1 LGFDLCK
8 RKTEIGAMQQQAQSS
23 KSLVLKKYANRRY
36 YDAAQSRHLTLEEI
50 RDSVRNGSD
59 LTVTDGTTSRDI
71 TGQVLTQI
79 ILDFETPKLD
89 LLPVPL
95 LLHLVRLEDHA
106 ENTSLGKY
114 FSNVESE
121 AAPVI
126 KPQPAKPP
134 PPRPPSKKSPKVES
148 EDAQELLDL
157 LGE

>member
-1 LGFDLCK
+1 
-8 RKTEIGAMQQQAQSS
+8 
-23 KSLVLKKYANRRY
+23 
-36 YDAAQSRHLTLEEI
+36 LEEI

-106 ENTSLGKY
+106 ENTSLGEY
-114 FSNVESE
+114 FSNMEPE

-126 KPQPAKPP
+126 KPQPAKPLP
-134 PPRPPSKKSPKVES
+134 PKPLSKKLPKAKS

>member
-1 LGFDLCK
+1 
-8 RKTEIGAMQQQAQSS
+8 MQQQAQSS
-23 KSLVLKKYANRRY
+23 KPLVLKKYANRRY

-79 ILDFETPKLD
+79 ILDFETPKLG

-126 KPQPAKPP
+126 KPQPAKPLTP
-134 PPRPPSKKSPKVES
+134 KPLSKKSPKVES